1 MDFGEGFTED
11 FYEQCAMCDETA
23 LDFSWKRGASGR
35 RASPPDPGTEA
46 VSLFYGSALKLTG
59 VDEFLDGLERF
70 VSVPVYGKTFGAK
83 VFKIARDDQGN
94 RLTYMKITG
103 GSLQVKAVLTNAGK
117 AGEKE
122 VWEEKVN
129 QIRIYSGDKYEL
141 VNEVQAGSVC
151 AVTGL
156 NHTHPGEGL
165 GAEAASA
172 APVLEPVLTYSI
184 RLPQECPVPVMLP
197 SCASWKRRSRSFI
210 LYGMKGCRKSS
221 AGYGRG
227 SD

>member
-1 MDFGEGFTED
+1 M
-11 FYEQCAMCDETA
+11 
-23 LDFSWKRGASGR
+23 
-35 RASPPDPGTEA
+35 
-46 VSLFYGSALKLTG
+46 
-59 VDEFLDGLERF
+59 DEFLDGLERF
-70 VSVPVYGKTFGAK
+70 VSVPVYGKIFGAK

-172 APVLEPVLTYSI
+172 APRTGAGAHLFHPFAAGVPGSGDA
-184 RLPQECPVPVMLP
+184 PQAAP
-197 SCASWKRRSRSFI
+197 A
-210 LYGMKGCRKSS
+210 
-221 AGYGRG
+221 GRG
-227 SD
+227 GAGASYCMG